1 MYELLLKQS
10 AIAIHNSFSINK
22 LDTKSVDLNTIFFYE
37 CRNGRVVE
45 ASSKYDNILH
55 LTMYS
60 FKRLFA
66 VDVPPPNQVHC
77 KMCIYKGVNKWI

>member
-22 LDTKSVDLNTIFFYE
+22 LDTKSVDLDTIFFYE

-45 ASSKYDNILH
+45 ASSKYDKYCKHTTFDDALKFF
-55 LTMYS
+55 LTP
-60 FKRLFA
+60 FA
-66 VDVPPPNQVHC
+66 DDVPPPNQVHC
-77 KMCIYKGVNKWI
+77 